1 MDTQMLIRI
10 VVGVLMIAVVG
21 ALAVKRV
28 LWLTKLIRSGQPLSE
43 GNNRKDNLG
52 KRITTQFEEVFGQTR
67 LLRWSVPGI
76 AHFFT
81 MWGFFIL
88 GSVYVEAFGQLVDH
102 DFHIPIV
109 GRWDA
114 LGFLQD
120 FFAVAVLLG
129 IITFAIIRIV
139 REPKKHGRDSRFYG
153 SHTGGAWLILF
164 MIFNVIWTYAL
175 VRGAAVNTG
184 ALPYGNGAFFSQLM
198 GAILHP
204 LGEPANEWIETLAL
218 LAHIAI
224 MLVFLLIVL
233 HSKHLHIGLA
243 PINVT
248 FKRMPNGL
256 GPLLPVES
264 KGELVDFEDPAEDAV
279 LGRGKIED
287 FTWKGYLDMTTCT
300 ECGRCQSQCPAW
312 NTGKPLSPKLVIMN
326 LRDHMF
332 AKAPY
337 ILGDKETPLENTP
350 EGGLGEELRGEK
362 KSEEHAHE
370 HVPESGFER
379 IMGSGPDQALR
390 PLVGTLEQG
399 GVIDPDVLWSCTT
412 CGACVE
418 QCPVDIEHIDHI
430 VDMRRYQVMMESEFP
445 GELGVLYKNLENKG
459 NPWGQNAKDRTN
471 WIDEV
476 DFDVPVFGKD
486 VDSFEGYEYLFWVGC
501 AGAFEDRAKKTTK
514 AVAELL
520 AAAGV
525 KYLVLGEGETCNGD
539 SARRSG
545 NEFLFQQLA
554 SQNVETL
561 NDLFE
566 GVERVDRK
574 VVVTCPHCFNT
585 LGREYPQLGGNYTVL
600 HHTQLLNRLVRDKK
614 LIPVKSASES
624 GMDIT
629 YHDPCYLGRHNKEYS
644 APRELIGASGAKLTE
659 MPRHADRGL
668 CCGAGGARMW
678 MEEHIGKRV
687 NVERSEEAVDTGA
700 SAIATG
706 CPFCRV
712 MMTDGVDD
720 VTSTRS
726 LDKAPEVLDVAQL
739 LLGSLDKSSFALP
752 EKGTAANEAEERAA
766 KIAAEAPAE
775 AEETETVE
783 EVEAE
788 AAPAEAKAST
798 ATETKP
804 VTGLGVAGGA
814 KKPGKKTAAAEPAD
828 KPAAAAPAKGLGIAG
843 GAKRPGA
850 KKAAPAAESAPA
862 AEAPAKAE
870 PEVKGLGIAGGAK
883 RPGAKKAAPAAE
895 PAPAAEAPA
904 AEAPA
909 KPEPEVKGLGI
920 ASGARRPGAKK
931 AAAPK
936 AAPNEGESTVTQPP
950 NVDPDK
956 AEPGAKEDTA
966 DSDRGL
972 DEAPKPE
979 PEVKGLG
986 IAPGARRPGAKKAAA
1001 PAAPKAE
1008 PEPAAE
1014 SAADSAPEPEPAAEA
1029 ESASSSNGSSNGDA
1043 RVVGDEPPVK
1053 GLGIAKGA
1061 RRPGRK

>member
-1 MDTQMLIRI
+1 VDTQTLIRLI
-10 VVGVLMIAVVG
+10 IGLLMTAVVLMFA
-21 ALAVKRV
+21 AKRV
-28 LWLTKLIRSGQPLSE
+28 LWLTNLIRSGQKTSDE
-43 GNNRKDNLG
+43 HGRKDHLNT
-52 KRITTQFEEVFGQTR
+52 RITTQITEVFGQTR
-67 LLRWSVPGI
+67 LLKWTIPGI

-88 GSVYVEAFGQLVDH
+88 ASVYLEAYGVLFNPK
-102 DFHIPIV
+102 FAIPFI
-109 GRWDA
+109 GHWDA

-120 FFAVAVLLG
+120 FFALAVLLG
-129 IITFAIIRIV
+129 IATFAVIRL
-139 REPKKHGRDSRFYG
+139 RSEPKEHGRDSRFYG

-175 VRGAAVNTG
+175 FRGASVATG
-184 ALPYGNGAFFSQLM
+184 NLPYGWGAFFSHSM
-198 GAILHP
+198 GTLLSP
-204 LGEPANEWIETLAL
+204 LGIHTNEIIETVAL
-218 LAHIAI
+218 LLHIGV

-248 FKRMPNGL
+248 FKRLPNGL
-256 GPLLPVES
+256 GPLLPMES
-264 KGELVDFEDPAEDAV
+264 KGVPIDFEDPAEDAV
-279 LGRGKIED
+279 FGRGKIED
-287 FTWKGYLDMTTCT
+287 FTWKGYLDFTTCT

-326 LRDHMF
+326 LRDHLF

-350 EGGLGEELRGEK
+350 EGGLGEELGGEK
-362 KSEEHAHE
+362 HDEEH

-379 IMGSGPDQALR
+379 VMGSGPLQATR
-390 PLVGTLEQG
+390 PLVGTVEQL

-445 GELGVLYKNLENKG
+445 SELGVLFKNLETKG

-476 DFDVPVFGKD
+476 DFDVPVYGKD
-486 VDSFEGYEYLFWVGC
+486 VESFEGYEYLFWVGC
-501 AGAFEDRAKKTTK
+501 AGAYEDRAKKTTK

-520 AAAGV
+520 AIAGV

-554 SQNVETL
+554 AQNVETL
-561 NDLFE
+561 NEMFD

-585 LGREYPQLGGNYTVL
+585 LGREYPQVGGNYTVL
-600 HHTQLLNRLVRDKK
+600 HHTQLLNRLIRDKK
-614 LIPVKSASES
+614 LVPVSPVDGGA
-624 GMDIT
+624 DIT
-629 YHDPCYLGRHNKEYS
+629 YHDPCYLGRHNKVYD

-659 MPRHADRGL
+659 MPRHAERGL

-687 NVERSEEAVDTGA
+687 NHERVEEALDTGA
-700 SAIATG
+700 SKIATG

-720 VTSTRS
+720 VAAAAD
-726 LDKAPEVLDVAQL
+726 LPKAEVLDVAQL
-739 LLGSLDKSSFALP
+739 LLGSLDTSSATLP
-752 EKGTAANEAEERAA
+752 EKGTAAKESEERAA
-766 KIAAEAPAE
+766 R
-775 AEETETVE
+775 VE
-783 EVEAE
+783 
-788 AAPAEAKAST
+788 AST
-798 ATETKP
+798 ATEAPAKAQPEAKPEPAAQAATTTESKP
-804 VTGLGVAGGA
+804 VT
-814 KKPGKKTAAAEPAD
+814 
-828 KPAAAAPAKGLGIAG
+828 GLGIAG

-850 KKAAPAAESAPA
+850 KKTAAPA
-862 AEAPAKAE
+862 AEAPAAE
-870 PEVKGLGIAGGAK
+870 APAAAPPAAPSKGLGIAAGAK
-883 RPGAKKAAPAAE
+883 RPGAKKAAPAA
-895 PAPAAEAPA
+895 PAAEAPA
-904 AEAPA
+904 PAEPV

-920 ASGARRPGAKK
+920 AAGARRPGAKK
-931 AAAPK
+931 TAPSAPAAASP
-936 AAPNEGESTVTQPP
+936 Q
-950 NVDPDK
+950 
-956 AEPGAKEDTA
+956 AEP
-966 DSDRGL
+966 
-972 DEAPKPE
+972 EAPAEPAQPE

-986 IAPGARRPGAKKAAA
+986 IAPGARRPGAKKAPAA
-1001 PAAPKAE
+1001 AKPAAPQ
-1008 PEPAAE
+1008 PEPASDNE
-1014 SAADSAPEPEPAAEA
+1014 SGAAPEASAEDNGEKPA
-1029 ESASSSNGSSNGDA
+1029 
-1043 RVVGDEPPVK
+1043 PPVK

-1061 RRPGRK
+1061 RPPGKR

>member
-1 MDTQMLIRI
+1 MLIRL
-10 VVGVLMIAVVG
+10 VVGLGLTALVLVFA
-21 ALAVKRV
+21 AKRV
-28 LWLTKLIRSGQPLSE
+28 LWLTNLIRSGQPTSPA
-43 GNNRKDNLG
+43 NNRKDHLG

-67 LLRWSVPGI
+67 LLRWSIPGI

-88 GSVYVEAFGQLVDH
+88 ASVYLEAYGLLFVH
-102 DFHIPIV
+102 DFHIPFV
-109 GRWDA
+109 GTWDV
-114 LGFLQD
+114 LGFIQD
-120 FFAVAVLLG
+120 FFAVAVLAG
-129 IITFAIIRIV
+129 ITTFAIIRVV

-175 VRGAAVNTG
+175 VRGAAVNTHT
-184 ALPYGNGAFFSQLM
+184 LPYGNGAFFSQLM
-198 GAILHP
+198 GWVLHP
-204 LGEPANEWIETLAL
+204 LGHTANVWIETIAL
-218 LAHIAI
+218 LLHIGV

-248 FKRMPNGL
+248 FKRLPDGL

-264 KGELVDFEDPAEDAV
+264 NGVPVDFEDPAEDAV
-279 LGRGKIED
+279 MGRGKIED
-287 FTWKGYLDMTTCT
+287 FTWKGYLDFTTCT

-326 LRDHMF
+326 LRDHLF

-337 ILGDKETPLENTP
+337 MLGEKPMPDGESPARELESA
-350 EGGLGEELRGEK
+350 EGGFIK
-362 KSEEHAHE
+362 TKHDEEH

-379 IMGSGPDQALR
+379 VMGSGPEQATR

-445 GELGVLYKNLENKG
+445 SELGVLFKNLETKG

-471 WIDEV
+471 WIDEI
-476 DFDVPVFGKD
+476 DFDVPVYGKD
-486 VDSFEGYEYLFWVGC
+486 VESFEGYEYLFWVGC
-501 AGAFEDRAKKTTK
+501 AGAYEDRAKKTTK

-520 AAAGV
+520 AIAGV

-554 SQNVETL
+554 AQNVETL
-561 NDLFE
+561 NGLFE

-585 LGREYPQLGGNYTVL
+585 LGREYPQVGGTYTVL
-600 HHTQLLNRLVRDKK
+600 HHTQLLNRLIRDKK
-614 LIPVKSASES
+614 LVPVSSPDGGK
-624 GMDIT
+624 DIT
-629 YHDPCYLGRHNKEYS
+629 YHDPCYLGRHNKVYE

-687 NVERSEEAVDTGA
+687 NHERVEEALDTGA

-712 MMTDGVDD
+712 MITDGVDD
-720 VTSTRS
+720 VAAASD
-726 LDKAPEVLDVAQL
+726 LPKAEVLDVAQL
-739 LLGSLDKSSFALP
+739 LLGSLDTSSVTLP
-752 EKGTAANEAEERAA
+752 EKGTAAKEAEERAA
-766 KIAAEAPAE
+766 KAAPK
-775 AEETETVE
+775 
-783 EVEAE
+783 VEASTAVAE
-788 AAPAEAKAST
+788 PEAKPEPAAAAT

-804 VTGLGVAGGA
+804 VT
-814 KKPGKKTAAAEPAD
+814 
-828 KPAAAAPAKGLGIAG
+828 GLGIAG

-850 KKAAPAAESAPA
+850 KKAAVPA
-862 AEAPAKAE
+862 AEAPAAA
-870 PEVKGLGIAGGAK
+870 PAKGLGLAAGAK
-883 RPGAKKAAPAAE
+883 RPGAKKAAPAAAA
-895 PAPAAEAPA
+895 APAAEAPA
-904 AEAPA
+904 A
-909 KPEPEVKGLGI
+909 PEPEVKGLGI
-920 ASGARRPGAKK
+920 AAGARRPGAKK
-931 AAAPK
+931 AAP
-936 AAPNEGESTVTQPP
+936 AA
-950 NVDPDK
+950 
-956 AEPGAKEDTA
+956 AEPASTA
-966 DSDRGL
+966 AEPASTAT
-972 DEAPKPE
+972 EPTSTAAE

-986 IAPGARRPGAKKAAA
+986 IAPGARRPGAKKTAAA
-1001 PAAPKAE
+1001 PKPAAPQ
-1008 PEPAAE
+1008 PEPTSDGE
-1014 SAADSAPEPEPAAEA
+1014 STVAPEPSAEG
-1029 ESASSSNGSSNGDA
+1029 NGGKP
-1043 RVVGDEPPVK
+1043 EPPVK

-1061 RRPGRK
+1061 RPPGKR